1 MKLHNNERMNGNGE
15 EVQKEDERKKMP
27 GILYGFLAKIE

>member
-15 EVQKEDERKKMP
+15 EVQKEDEKKMP